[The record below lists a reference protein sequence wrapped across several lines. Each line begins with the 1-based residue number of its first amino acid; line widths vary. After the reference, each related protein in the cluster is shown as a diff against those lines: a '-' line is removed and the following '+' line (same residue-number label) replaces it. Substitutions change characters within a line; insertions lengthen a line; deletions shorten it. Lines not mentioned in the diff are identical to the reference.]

1 MMFGLPKN
9 LYCKHK
15 ITCQNVAFLV
25 LYRGLNMNILSTD
38 IHARGPAILLLH
50 GTLPM
55 VKSIALML
63 AKFPCF
69 KQSIIL
75 LSFNY
80 PQDA

>member
-1 MMFGLPKN
+1 
-9 LYCKHK
+9 
-15 ITCQNVAFLV
+15 
-25 LYRGLNMNILSTD
+25 MNILSTD